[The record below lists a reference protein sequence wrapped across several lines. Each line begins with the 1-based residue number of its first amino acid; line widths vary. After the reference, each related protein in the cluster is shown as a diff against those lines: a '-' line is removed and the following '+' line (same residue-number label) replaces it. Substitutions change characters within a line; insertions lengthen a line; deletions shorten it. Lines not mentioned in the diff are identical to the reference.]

1 MIDKTLI
8 IHDISLRQT
17 AQALDIQQDAT
28 IFFYGSGAQTDITI
42 DVSGGANANI
52 VCIIYGNNTN
62 THCTLTIRL
71 CEDKASAKVYILTLA
86 WDHSHNNVDGT
97 IYIAPNTKWCS
108 GHLLQEN
115 LLLGKQ
121 LTIKSKPQLD
131 VHSHDVSASH
141 GARFESFDA
150 NKIFYMTAKWLAP
163 QAVKQL
169 LVDWYVTAAL
179 DTVALSDEQKSEIK
193 DTILGTALAI

>member
-1 MIDKTLI
+1 MTDKTTN
-8 IHDISLRQT
+8 IHDISTRQT
-17 AQALDIQQDAT
+17 EQALRIQQDASV
-28 IFFYGSGAQTDITI
+28 FFYGSGAQTDITI
-42 DVSGGANANI
+42 DVSGGASANI

-86 WDHSHNNVDGT
+86 WDHSYNNVDWT
-97 IYIAPNTKWCS
+97 IYIAPQTKWCS

-121 LTIKSKPQLD
+121 LTLKSKPQLD

-150 NKIFYMTAKWLAP
+150 NKIFYMTAKWLSP
-163 QAVKQL
+163 QAAKQL
-169 LVDWYVTAAL
+169 LVEWYVTAAL
-179 DTVALSDEQKSEIK
+179 DSTTLDEKRKEEIK
-193 DTILGTALAI
+193 SQILHTALAI